1 MLEGQNL
8 PAEILAVSVD
18 PADKLKQ
25 MRDKIK
31 NKPGINFPFLSD
43 LDHRVID
50 RYGLLNDKSQRVIP
64 HPATLVIDQHGI
76 VRWRFIEVN
85 YKVRP
90 SNETVV
96 QELAKLPATPAKK
109 P

>member
-1 MLEGQNL
+1 M
-8 PAEILAVSVD
+8 SVD

-31 NKPGINFPFLSD
+31 DQPGINFPFLSD

-50 RYGLLNDKSQRVIP
+50 RYGLLNDKAQRVIP
-64 HPATLVIDQHGI
+64 HPATFVLDQQGV
-76 VRWRFIEVN
+76 VRWRFIEVD

-90 SNETVV
+90 SNETVLK
-96 QELAKLPATPAKK
+96 ELVKLPVAKTKK